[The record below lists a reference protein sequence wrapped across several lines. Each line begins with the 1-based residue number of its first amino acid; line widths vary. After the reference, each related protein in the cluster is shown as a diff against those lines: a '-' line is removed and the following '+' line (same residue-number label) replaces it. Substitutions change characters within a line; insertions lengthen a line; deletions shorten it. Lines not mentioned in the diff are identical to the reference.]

1 MANKATL
8 DFSGST
14 RLLEAM
20 KKVPEVSERVV
31 NDVLKSRGTKEV
43 MQAIIGF
50 MPVSKRDKKHAKF
63 SNPLKEVMFNLG
75 FDIVAKGGAAKNK
88 GSFGYLVFPNEGR
101 GPHNPVAQAF
111 FERGLESRED
121 IILDYV
127 IDELVRAQEEL
138 LSV

>member
-1 MANKATL
+1 MTNKATL